1 MLEKT
6 IGGRYYITKHLGGG
20 GFAQTYL
27 AIDQHLPGKPSCVVK
42 QLKPKLNDPVSLQ
55 AARRLFDTEATVLY
69 SLGTHDQIPRLFA
82 HFEENAEFYLVQEFI
97 EGDVLTRELIA
108 QDYAA
113 EDRLVAF
120 LEDVLT
126 TLDFVHQQQ
135 VVHRDIKPSNLI
147 RRNADGKIVLIDFGA
162 VKQISTQSLDDLG
175 QMTFTI
181 AVGSAG
187 YTPNE
192 QMAGNPR
199 FSSDIYALGII
210 CIQALTK
217 VSIKRLPIDPNT
229 AEILWRDRV
238 KEIGNDVLDILDKMV
253 RCDFRERYQS
263 AAEVLQDLQDLHTVL
278 TTPGLKSPLQATGQA
293 SGDGYLGWLERAD
306 ELLHFYRYH
315 EATSAYMK
323 VVQHKPDDVYAW
335 FKLGIALES
344 VERYDDAAEAYGQV
358 VQLQPDDYFAWMKQG
373 KVLEVLGLYV
383 EAVKAYDRV
392 VELRP
397 EQYWAWRD
405 RGKVLEKLERYDEAV
420 NSYDRAVYLKPEF
433 ELAVE
438 DRKRV
443 LSLLKRDDTLY
454 HLQHYDEV
462 VASCDK
468 TLQGNPN
475 DSLAWFMRGMALE
488 NLQRFEEAI
497 ASYNRVVTIQPD
509 DHLAW
514 FKRGVTLEKLG
525 RYEDAISSYDQVVQV
540 RPDHYWAWYD
550 QGRVLE
556 LLHRYEDAIDAYD
569 RAFQINPGFQPA
581 ADARKR
587 SLRQLR
593 SDTSPYASES
603 SDSLNIALVRRP
615 ADSAAMAPVPVTG
628 FSFQVQDSWLIRGL
642 ALEQAKR
649 YGEALAVYD
658 RQIQLQPN
666 HPEVWSRRAS
676 TLFHL
681 GKHDDALNAYVRAVQ
696 LNPHNAEL
704 WYRLGGV
711 TARLKRYSQAVACF
725 KKATRIQ
732 PERADFWYWQGRASQ
747 EVGDYE
753 QAIAAYSEALALKPD
768 YTEAFNDRDRALRLM
783 NAEDDLAAET
793 NFISRSLLHRES

>member
-1 MLEKT
+1 MLEQT

-69 SLGTHDQIPRLFA
+69 TLGTHDQIPRLFA
-82 HFEENAEFYLVQEFI
+82 HFEENAEFYLVQEFV
-97 EGDVLTRELIA
+97 EGDVLTRELLA
-108 QDYAA
+108 QDYAS
-113 EDRLVAF
+113 EDRLISF
-120 LEDVLT
+120 LEDVLS

-147 RRNADGKIVLIDFGA
+147 RRSSDGKIVLIDFGA

-199 FSSDIYALGII
+199 FSSDIYALGVI

-217 VSIKRLPIDPNT
+217 VSIKRLALDPYT
-229 AEILWRDRV
+229 AELIWRDRV
-238 KEIGNDVLDILDKMV
+238 KDISNDFAEILDKMV

-263 AAEVLQDLQDLHTVL
+263 AAEVLQELQDLHTVL
-278 TTPGLKSPLQATGQA
+278 TAPGAKSFIQPLSNTG
-293 SGDGYLGWLERAD
+293 SDGYLGWFERAD
-306 ELLHFYRYH
+306 ELLQFYRYH
-315 EATSAYMK
+315 EASSAYMK
-323 VVQHKPDDVYAW
+323 VVQNKPDQVYAW
-335 FKLGIALES
+335 FKLGIALEN
-344 VERYDDAAEAYGQV
+344 VERYEDAAESYGQV
-358 VQLQPDDYFAWMKQG
+358 VQLQPDDYFAWLKRG
-373 KVLEVLGLYV
+373 KVLEMLQIYD
-383 EAVKAYDRV
+383 EAVKSYDRV
-392 VELRP
+392 VELCP
-397 EQYWAWRD
+397 EHYWAWRD
-405 RGKVLEKLERYDEAV
+405 RGQVLEALERYDDAV
-420 NSYDRAVYLKPEF
+420 LSYDRSVYLKPEF
-433 ELAVE
+433 ELAVA
-438 DRKRV
+438 DRKRI
-443 LSLLKRDDTLY
+443 LSFLKRGDTLY

-468 TLQGNPN
+468 LLQTNPN

-488 NLQRFEEAI
+488 NLQRPEEAI
-497 ASYNRVVTIQPD
+497 ASYDRVVTIQPD

-525 RYEDAISSYDQVVQV
+525 RYDAAIASYDRVVQI
-540 RPDHYWAWYD
+540 RPDHYWGWYD
-550 QGRVLE
+550 QGRLLE
-556 LLHRYEDAIDAYD
+556 MLRRYEDAIEAYD
-569 RAFQINPGFQPA
+569 RAYQINPGFRPA

-593 SDTSPYASES
+593 GDTSPYGDS

-615 ADSAAMAPVPVTG
+615 TDSAAMAPVPVTG
-628 FSFQVQDSWLIRGL
+628 FSFQVQDSWLMRGL

-649 YGEALAVYD
+649 YNEALAVYD

-666 HPEVWSRRAS
+666 HPEAWTRRAS

-681 GKHDDALNAYVRAVQ
+681 GSHDEAINAYVRAIQ
-696 LNPHNAEL
+696 INPHNAEL

-711 TARLKRYSQAVACF
+711 AARLKRYQQAVACF
-725 KKATRIQ
+725 NKATRLQ

-747 EVGDYE
+747 EMGDYE
-753 QAIAAYSEALALKPD
+753 HAIAAYNEALALKPD
-768 YTEAFNDRDRALRLM
+768 YGEALSERDRALRLM
-783 NAEDDLAAET
+783 HTEDDLAAET
-793 NFISRSLLHRES
+793 NFIRRTFQH